1 MSLVTLT
8 ATYTIYT
15 THKHINIHLHYYTLI
30 TILGIYALNF
40 LSKLYS
46 DIRDHKDLQKK
57 RKKKNLQCHSCVSKN
72 KQHRVR
78 ERSRK

>member
-8 ATYTIYT
+8 VTYTIYT

-30 TILGIYALNF
+30 TVLGIYALNF

-46 DIRDHKDLQKK
+46 GMMTLELTRTSRKK
-57 RKKKNLQCHSCVSKN
+57 RKKIKTFNVTAV
-72 KQHRVR
+72 RVKTSST
-78 ERSRK
+78 E